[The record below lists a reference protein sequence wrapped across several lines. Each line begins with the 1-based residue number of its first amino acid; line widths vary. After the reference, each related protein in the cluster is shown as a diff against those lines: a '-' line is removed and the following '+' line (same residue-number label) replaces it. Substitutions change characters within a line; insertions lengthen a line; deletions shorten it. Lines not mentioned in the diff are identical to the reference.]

1 MTKWYKFQ
9 SINEWIN
16 KATYPNNGIVF
27 DQKKKKTKKHPQC
40 GEIFKV
46 LYYVKDRHKDTDQ
59 FSYLYKMPSSKSIM
73 KENRLV
79 DMRDYRKQKRGDS

>member
-1 MTKWYKFQ
+1 MIQ
-9 SINEWIN
+9 ISINKWMN
-16 KATYPNNGIVF
+16 KQSYLSKQWNSIWS
-27 DQKKKKTKKHPQC
+27 KKKKTKKHPQC